1 MPAVQVAS
9 RHSTRGKKSN
19 DDMPV
24 EGNTP
29 KEKSEKENTVK
40 EELEVKPVIVCKK
53 PPKNRDGEPVLT
65 VAMKPLQFYPAKKK
79 LPTARRGK
87 PFICVAGQGGVMH
100 SVSEH
105 EQYSVS
111 VLISDDDSN
120 KRSDD
125 NITKEGDASIETDD
139 TSYEMW
145 LVAEGLK
152 KLQESKENICKKK
165 YNNDKSVKEKEKNTK
180 KVDDSGDQSQVDD
193 SGDQKKVDDSGD
205 EKEMSVSSD
214 EKKGENLS
222 VKLEK
227 FKGEVEMM
235 ISQGKGEEYSEEK
248 IKKLKTILSLL
259 ASDNNDDICKK
270 EEKGRQD
277 KELHQ
282 QEIEEQEA
290 RQEEENRKVQDEML
304 CIAAEEEQQRLAEER
319 VVEAEKIRKI
329 KEKEKVNEGQG
340 PKTPEKADN
349 IERSI
354 KNEDI
359 KDVQVKEEDGRERL
373 HETKKNMNIINTE
386 EIRKIDEKG
395 VIVDDTVKETE
406 DKIGVVV
413 GGNDDNDSEN
423 LVIAEETVV
432 ESNSRSGNGKHV
444 SFCFQGDDIG
454 SGVEKSCND
463 TEENVDIDTTM
474 KSNVTLETVGDSS
487 NVETST
493 SGNTSCQY
501 LKETLDA
508 DEFVEEDEDDYDIPL
523 TQNVHRE
530 RYLKYKPGNE
540 AEEDEREEEEWEE
553 KYEDDKEGEEQ
564 VDEVFEAE
572 DETNGEQNSDEN
584 ENDCDTR

>member
-1 MPAVQVAS
+1 
-9 RHSTRGKKSN
+9 
-19 DDMPV
+19 
-24 EGNTP
+24 
-29 KEKSEKENTVK
+29 
-40 EELEVKPVIVCKK
+40 
-53 PPKNRDGEPVLT
+53 
-65 VAMKPLQFYPAKKK
+65 
-79 LPTARRGK
+79 
-87 PFICVAGQGGVMH
+87 
-100 SVSEH
+100 
-105 EQYSVS
+105 
-111 VLISDDDSN
+111 
-120 KRSDD
+120 
-125 NITKEGDASIETDD
+125 
-139 TSYEMW
+139 
-145 LVAEGLK
+145 
-152 KLQESKENICKKK
+152 
-165 YNNDKSVKEKEKNTK
+165 
-180 KVDDSGDQSQVDD
+180 
-193 SGDQKKVDDSGD
+193 
-205 EKEMSVSSD
+205 
-214 EKKGENLS
+214 
-222 VKLEK
+222 
-227 FKGEVEMM
+227 MM

-248 IKKLKTILSLL
+248 IKKLKTILSLI
-259 ASDNNDDICKK
+259 ASDNNDDIRKK
-270 EEKGRQD
+270 EEKGRPD

-340 PKTPEKADN
+340 PKTHEKADN

-354 KNEDI
+354 KNENI
-359 KDVQVKEEDGRERL
+359 KDVQVKEDDGRERL
-373 HETKKNMNIINTE
+373 HETKKNMNIVNTK

-395 VIVDDTVKETE
+395 VIVDDTVIETE
-406 DKIGVVV
+406 DKIGVV

-474 KSNVTLETVGDSS
+474 ESNVTLETIGDSS

-493 SGNTSCQY
+493 SGNTLCQY

-508 DEFVEEDEDDYDIPL
+508 DEFVEEDKDDYDIPL

-530 RYLKYKPGNE
+530 HYLKYKPGNE

-553 KYEDDKEGEEQ
+553 KYEDDGEGEEQ

-572 DETNGEQNSDEN
+572 DETNGEQNADEN